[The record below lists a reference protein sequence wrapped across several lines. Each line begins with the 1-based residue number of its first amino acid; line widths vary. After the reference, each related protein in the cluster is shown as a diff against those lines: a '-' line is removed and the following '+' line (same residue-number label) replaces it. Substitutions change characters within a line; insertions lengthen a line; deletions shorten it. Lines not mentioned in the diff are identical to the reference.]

1 MKANSK
7 PPPPE
12 VLVRQF
18 AERHLLKF
26 TDLLKREELAIRTTS
41 IANILVNAAYA
52 AQDDKNLADPAV
64 GLLLNMLHRDFEH
77 IEASIVAFVT
87 GCGASAEVIARAA
100 TESSVNILYIVA
112 GDRVQRLQAYF
123 DHYLMGV
130 DSQVE
135 KWQAQIRHLSPQ
147 EAAIHKLGAE
157 RRRLATDAL
166 RRFLRSVFGNAKAP
180 AWPKTIAQRFEA
192 LGDTLAYRTF
202 YARMSSEI
210 HADAEE
216 TLRYFAGHALNDQS
230 KFEAMA
236 LETVWMTR
244 FLIHYAVSLFLKAS
258 IAYAESY
265 SMGDVKAPLKTALR
279 EIEKELVEISS
290 HVGAGI

>member
-1 MKANSK
+1 MQANSK
-7 PPPPE
+7 LPPSE
-12 VLVRQF
+12 VLVRRF
-18 AERHLLKF
+18 AERRSIKF
-26 TDLLKREELAIRTTS
+26 TDVLKREELAIRTTS
-41 IANILVNAAYA
+41 IANILLNAAYR
-52 AQDDKNLADPAV
+52 AQDDENLADPAV
-64 GLLLNMLHRDFEH
+64 GLLLNMLHRNFEH

-87 GCGASAEVIARAA
+87 GCGTSAEVIARAA

-123 DHYLMGV
+123 DHYLIGV

-147 EAAIHKLGAE
+147 EAAIHKRSTE
-157 RRRLATDAL
+157 RRRLANDAL
-166 RRFLRSVFGNAKAP
+166 RRFLRSVFGNPEAP

-192 LGDTLAYRTF
+192 LGDALAYRTF

-216 TLRYFAGHALNDQS
+216 TLRYFLGHALNDQS

-236 LETVWMTR
+236 LETIWMSR
-244 FLIHYAVSLFLKAS
+244 FLIRYAVSLFLKAS
-258 IAYAESY
+258 MAYTESY
-265 SMGDVKAPLKTALR
+265 SMAGVKEPLRTALT

-290 HVGAGI
+290 HIGA